1 MGVAASR
8 PKRLLPLRIVA
19 ALLLLAGAWGLI
31 RTIADRYEL
40 LAGHPALTEKMIAVM
55 IVLTF
60 VGSLALVFLAFFRQR
75 FGLWFVLACAA
86 IELALETWVGFDPL
100 YLLRIPIAAALV
112 YATAWRA
119 WPDLRG
125 LKPAEPAAPRISA

>member
-1 MGVAASR
+1 MEVAASR

-19 ALLLLAGAWGLI
+19 ALLLLASVWGLI
-31 RTIADRYEL
+31 RTIADRFEL

-60 VGSLALVFLAFFRQR
+60 VGSLALVFLAFLRQK
-75 FGLWFVLACAA
+75 FGLWFVLGCAA

-112 YATAWRA
+112 YATAWHA
-119 WPDLRG
+119 WPNLRG
-125 LKPAEPAAPRISA
+125 PGPAEPAGPSLRA